1 MLRGLAHDNI
11 VRLLD
16 AFRCGGRLFLVF
28 ELAEQTI
35 LQVPQLPQPL
45 CTNLSRPGFHVIFQQ
60 PHLCHCFLNCFLS
73 RAKRLQSELT
83 LRRCRRSG

>member
-35 LQVPQLPQPL
+35 LQVPQPGCTHLSSPGHHGMFQKPQ
-45 CTNLSRPGFHVIFQQ
+45 
-60 PHLCHCFLNCFLS
+60 LCHHFP
-73 RAKRLQSELT
+73 RHAKRLQSGLI